1 MTKEQYE
8 KYKKLNEEV
17 ENIKNFLF
25 YCGKRYRHS
34 TYVKRFLF
42 NILRVKIFEKRFKL
56 NMPNAPLWWDEDISL
71 DIPEDLQERIIDVIE
86 DYVDEKEKEL
96 EEI

>member
-17 ENIKNFLF
+17 ENIKKFLF
-25 YCGKRYRHS
+25 YCGKRYR
-34 TYVKRFLF
+34 YNIYIKRFLF
-42 NILRVKIFEKRFKL
+42 NILRVKIFGKRFKL
-56 NMPNAPLWWDEDISL
+56 NMPNAPLWGNEDRSL
-71 DIPEDLQERIIDVIE
+71 DIPEDLQDRIIDVIE